1 MQTSE
6 QINELAGALAKAQAD
21 IGAAKKDATNP
32 HFKSQYATLASA
44 WAAWQEVGP
53 KNGLAVVQ
61 SVGSEEGASIVTTR
75 LCHSS
80 GQWMESEIR
89 LKLQKDD
96 MQGMGSAITYARRYS
111 LMAMAGIAPADDDD
125 GNAAV
130 QSGAKAA
137 PKAKAK
143 AAASDAKANQE
154 QAASAYATALAAK
167 IEGAKTEAEMM
178 KLWDGEAEKTGRI
191 KDRYPELYSLLE
203 AAYNDK
209 LTTFNPVA
217 AG

>member
-1 MQTSE
+1 MRTSE
-6 QINELAGALAKAQAD
+6 QINELATALAKAQAD
-21 IGAAKKDATNP
+21 LGAAKKDGTNP

-80 GQWMESEIR
+80 GQWVESEIH

-143 AAASDAKANQE
+143 EAAGNAKEN
-154 QAASAYATALAAK
+154 SARTFVQSVIDELSAAK
-167 IEGAKTEAEMM
+167 DEGAVFKI
-178 KLWDGEAEKTGRI
+178 WDEKHVEKIGRI
-191 KDRYPELYSLLE
+191 KEGYPDLYALLE
-203 AAYNDK
+203 VAYK
-209 LTTFNPVA
+209 EKMTTFSA
-217 AG
+217 AAAE